1 MDMRNVPIVFFV
13 GIVMLKGVHH
23 EALELPS
30 SEDTPAL
37 SNELR
42 AAVRIVEA
50 DLHSHKEKPSEL
62 DQPMGQEADDAAIS
76 ASTSVP
82 LSGQEMALNRPV
94 RRYEVRYEAG
104 VQPTPFP
111 LKFR

>member
-1 MDMRNVPIVFFV
+1 MDMRNVPITFFV
-13 GIVMLKGVHH
+13 GIVMLQGLHH

-37 SNELR
+37 SDELR
-42 AAVRIVEA
+42 AAARIVEA
-50 DLHSHKEKPSEL
+50 DLHSHKEKPSGL
-62 DQPMGQEADDAAIS
+62 DQPMGQEADDASIS
-76 ASTSVP
+76 GGVSVP
-82 LSGQEMALNRPV
+82 LFGQEMALNRPV

-111 LKFR
+111 LRF